1 MLAKG
6 YEDAKYGYSWFL
18 LRHATSYM
26 VSFNLVS
33 NKPRNEVSSRS
44 GNEVAG
50 DLGPHFQPLR
60 YLSYTTPV
68 VAFS

>member
-1 MLAKG
+1 MKTRKMVTLG
-6 YEDAKYGYSWFL
+6 SCYVMRSLTW
-18 LRHATSYM
+18 

>member
-1 MLAKG
+1 MKTRNMVTLG
-6 YEDAKYGYSWFL
+6 SCYVMRPLTW
-18 LRHATSYM
+18 

-33 NKPRNEVSSRS
+33 NKPGNEVSSRS

-60 YLSYTTPV
+60 YLSSTTPV